1 LADFRNVSDRIWW
14 SIALL
19 AVALPEPCHAE
30 NYANYFHFGPSELFV
45 IGAFVA
51 LPSAILCVLAEAI
64 FPRRRLPLWLTG
76 ASAVAAVAS
85 IALLVVAMKAAAQQQ
100 TDSRVFLLFVAPPL
114 VILAL
119 RGTIVASG
127 PRLAAG
133 WVIAAASLGLV
144 AGRLPG
150 GEAAWGLA
158 GGAFVC
164 LLLWTSTWLILRVR
178 GRFPVELANAAG
190 RVSPSAALSVTFER
204 LAAAGAALS
213 RALPPGMRPWLER
226 QLARLKPAQSGLIWW
241 FASACVLYFGIGA
254 AISSGKLGVA
264 WLYVEWAYL
273 PDLFGFSYPKDF
285 RPAHV
290 WWTYGLPWSLLAG
303 SAFWGLAGLFGGFD
317 PGRAKI
323 LRFAAVVFGGVLLF
337 WTVSIIT
344 RMAEVSAAE
353 ERASGI
359 HR

>member
-1 LADFRNVSDRIWW
+1 MSGRIWW

-19 AVALPEPCHAE
+19 AAALPEPCHAE
-30 NYANYFHFGPSELFV
+30 NYANYFHFGPGDLLV
-45 IGAFVA
+45 IGAVVA

-64 FPRRRLPLWLTG
+64 FPRRHLPPWLTG
-76 ASAVAAVAS
+76 VSAVAAVAS

-100 TDSRVFLLFVAPPL
+100 ADSRVLLLFVAPPL
-114 VILAL
+114 VVLAL
-119 RGTIVASG
+119 RGTIGACG

-133 WVIAAASLGLV
+133 WVIALASLGLA
-144 AGRLPG
+144 AGRLRG

-158 GGAFVC
+158 GGASVC
-164 LLLWTSTWLILRVR
+164 LLLWTVTVLILRAR
-178 GRFPVELANAAG
+178 RLFPVDLANDAG
-190 RVSPSAALSVTFER
+190 RVSPSAALSATFDR
-204 LAAAGAALS
+204 LAATGAALS
-213 RALPPGMRPWLER
+213 KALPPGMGPWFER
-226 QLARLKPAQSGLIWW
+226 QLARLKPAQAGLVWW

-254 AISSGKLGVA
+254 AISSGKLDVS
-264 WLYVEWAYL
+264 WLFVEWAYL
-273 PDLFGFSYPKDF
+273 PDLFGFSYPKNF
-285 RPAHV
+285 QPAHV

-317 PGRAKI
+317 PGRARI